1 MECEDGRG
9 KIEIEIEIVGL
20 TFHNNNNNN
29 NKITIIVGNGF
40 RGFLWGKEEGE
51 KRNKQ

>member
-1 MECEDGRG
+1 MEFEDGRG

-20 TFHNNNNNN
+20 TFYNNNNN
-29 NKITIIVGNGF
+29 ITIIVGNGF
-40 RGFLWGKEEGE
+40 RRFLWGKEEGE